1 MHVFKIE
8 CREYEYR
15 LSVSSYGYSDYVL
28 SHTLQKHVMADN
40 TLDAVRSNVRRRIDD
55 LIARNAVL
63 L

>member
-1 MHVFKIE
+1 MDT
-8 CREYEYR
+8 
-15 LSVSSYGYSDYVL
+15 SDHFL

-40 TLDAVRSNVRRRIDD
+40 ALEAVRSNVRRRIDE

>member
-8 CREYEYR
+8 YREYEYR
-15 LSVSSYGYSDYVL
+15 LSVSPYGHSDHFL

-40 TLDAVRSNVRRRIDD
+40 ALDAVSCNVRRRIDE
-55 LIARNAVL
+55 LIAGNAVL